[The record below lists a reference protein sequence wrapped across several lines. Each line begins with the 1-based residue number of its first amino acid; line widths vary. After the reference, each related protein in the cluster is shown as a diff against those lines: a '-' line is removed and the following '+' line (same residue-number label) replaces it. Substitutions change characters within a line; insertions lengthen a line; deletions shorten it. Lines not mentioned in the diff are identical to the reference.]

1 MTNKAVFL
9 DRDGTINVDYGYVY
23 REQDLTLITGV
34 ADGLR
39 KLQSSGFLLIII
51 TNQSG
56 VGRGYFSKDDV
67 NIFNKK
73 LIDELNNYGVKIT
86 DVFICFHSPEDK
98 CTCRKPAPNMI
109 LEALKKYN
117 VDPEKSFMIG
127 DKNSDVEAG
136 QASGIKSFLLTDK
149 NNFQSI
155 TDEILK
161 TNK

>member
-1 MTNKAVFL
+1 MMTKAVFL

-73 LIDELNNYGVKIT
+73 LIDELDNYGVKIT
-86 DVFICFHSPEDK
+86 DVFTCFHSPEDK

-136 QASGIKSFLLTDK
+136 QASGIKAFLLTDK